1 MIWKQLQNPPEPQA
15 LVRTVVPTPSGDLCP
30 SQTVQRISVSS
41 CAMTGPQQM
50 SREHWMK
57 IKTDLRERQR
67 DEFMGARMSLSG
79 RVQAVNKKR
88 LALC

>member
-1 MIWKQLQNPPEPQA
+1 M
-15 LVRTVVPTPSGDLCP
+15 
-30 SQTVQRISVSS
+30 SS

-57 IKTDLRERQR
+57 IKTDIRERQR